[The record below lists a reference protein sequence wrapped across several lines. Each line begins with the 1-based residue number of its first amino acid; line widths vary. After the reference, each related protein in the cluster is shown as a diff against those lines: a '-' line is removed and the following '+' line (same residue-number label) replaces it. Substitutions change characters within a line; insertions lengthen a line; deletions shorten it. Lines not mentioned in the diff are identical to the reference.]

1 MTQINNAYLS
11 VEQLMDTLGVTTVSL
26 YMCAFRFTDIHNQR

>member
-26 YMCAFRFTDIHNQR
+26 CAFRFTDIHNQR